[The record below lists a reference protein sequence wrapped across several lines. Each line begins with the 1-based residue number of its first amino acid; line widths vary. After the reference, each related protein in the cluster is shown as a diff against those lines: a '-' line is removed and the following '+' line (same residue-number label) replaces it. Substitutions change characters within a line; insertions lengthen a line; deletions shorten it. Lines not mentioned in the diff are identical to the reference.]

1 MAIEVH
7 FTKAPTV
14 DTSRFRRALMQS
26 KICHV
31 LLAAALCF
39 CANAGAQPTT
49 PDRLACDRDARSTLA
64 PFVEREIAE
73 LRGFTFSKRQVD
85 QLAQY
90 LESAAGAAQWAGAT
104 HESRHQL
111 ANAAVG
117 AATASSAT
125 VARLP
130 FSPSTRYVF
139 EEQFALGCADAAQL
153 AARMTSPGF
162 TRFLAVRAQ
171 VAAAAASWYAGGMFS
186 KLAQEPVPIAAENP
200 RTPAPDGAR
209 KRKGSKKTATVP
221 KKTIPSNS
229 LAAFDSLL
237 RANDMLSPELTTRQ
251 ADWLLAGA
259 TAAPAAL
266 KQAAIEA
273 LSDATTQALLH
284 DPAYVAFHDAVA
296 ATAHEVEARLL
307 QDYPYIEPLSRNVSQ
322 AWASDWLRP
331 APPVLALSPKLPPAA
346 SAGNAAAQAPDV
358 LALTSE
364 ATPANP
370 TPKK

>member
-1 MAIEVH
+1 
-7 FTKAPTV
+7 
-14 DTSRFRRALMQS
+14 MQS

-39 CANAGAQPTT
+39 CADAGAQPTT
-49 PDRLACDRDARSTLA
+49 PNARACDRDARSALA

-90 LESAAGAAQWAGAT
+90 LESPEGAAQWAGAT
-104 HESRHQL
+104 HESRRQL
-111 ANAAVG
+111 THAAVR
-117 AATASSAT
+117 AATTSSAT
-125 VARLP
+125 LARLP

-139 EEQFALGCADAAQL
+139 EEEFAIGCADATHLVTQ
-153 AARMTSPGF
+153 MTTPGF
-162 TRFLAVRAQ
+162 TRYLAVRAQ

-186 KLAQEPVPIAAENP
+186 KLAKEPVPVAAESA
-200 RTPAPDGAR
+200 RAQAPVGAR
-209 KRKGSKKTATVP
+209 KQRGSKKTASVA
-221 KKTIPSNS
+221 KKLVPSNG

-237 RANDMLSPELTTRQ
+237 RESDMLSPELTTRQ
-251 ADWLLAGA
+251 EDWLLAGA
-259 TAAPAAL
+259 TAAAPAAL
-266 KQAAIEA
+266 RQAAIEA
-273 LSDATTQALLH
+273 LTHTTTQAVLR
-284 DPAYVAFHDAVA
+284 DPAYVAFHYAVA
-296 ATAHEVEARLL
+296 ATAHKLEPRLL

-331 APPVLALSPKLPPAA
+331 APPALALSPKLPPPA
-346 SAGNAAAQAPDV
+346 SAGNAATQGPEV